1 MRAAGRSRL
10 ARAHDYPDRSRIRRV
25 RAGFAYGPHDHFG
38 ERPFVRFLIKRRRR
52 AAGRAHRRA
61 RALAVHALL
70 LGSLLLVSGASPAAA
85 QRPTLDT
92 LSVMGRLKEIIRRSS
107 PELAARRAAVAAA
120 EARLGAIGLAPA
132 ASLAAEIEEVPSG
145 LNVASAHSMRLDIA
159 KEFLPPGLRA
169 ARRILAQ
176 GEIDRARAELGLA
189 GRALNA
195 RIDRLLVH
203 AVASAAIARRL
214 AAEDSLLRAAEEGV
228 RVRFAVGDAR
238 YVDVLRLRTER
249 LRVQT
254 EVAAALTEA
263 RIERRTL
270 IALAAMDE
278 PEVMVSSLGDS
289 IIGEGM
295 RAAVFAELAEPPS
308 LDSLMARS
316 GSVRI
321 AEIELSR
328 ARASRELLRAEQR
341 PSFGASIGIQRFAT
355 DGGGFV
361 FGPSAGLSMS
371 LPFTTRRANRAV
383 SLAADRDVVTA
394 ETWHRAIRASVRSE
408 LASAL
413 DRYEAARARVSLFE
427 AALLRGAREERESA
441 LASYRTGELSL
452 VELLDFER
460 ALSRAEI
467 SRLRSYMEA
476 ADAVADLISTA
487 TDAETRFEQADFRLD
502 GAR

>member
-1 MRAAGRSRL
+1 M
-10 ARAHDYPDRSRIRRV
+10 
-25 RAGFAYGPHDHFG
+25 
-38 ERPFVRFLIKRRRR
+38 RFLINRRRR
-52 AAGRAHRRA
+52 AAGRVHRRA

-70 LGSLLLVSGASPAAA
+70 LGIFPLASGASPAAA
-85 QRPTLDT
+85 QRPNLDT
-92 LSVMGRLKEIIRRSS
+92 LPVIGRLKEIIRRSS

-120 EARLGAIGLAPA
+120 EARFRAIGLAPA
-132 ASLAAEIEEVPSG
+132 ASLAAELEEVPSG
-145 LNVASAHSMRLDIA
+145 LDVASAQSMRLDIA
-159 KEFLPPGLRA
+159 KEFLPPGLRG
-169 ARRILAQ
+169 ARRTLAQ
-176 GEIDRARAELGLA
+176 GEIDRARAELDLA
-189 GRALNA
+189 ERALNA

-238 YVDVLRLRTER
+238 YIDVLRLRTER

-254 EVAAALTEA
+254 EVAGALTEA
-263 RIERRTL
+263 RIERRAL
-270 IALAAMDE
+270 IALAALDE
-278 PEVMVSSLGDS
+278 PDVMVAALGDS
-289 IIGEGM
+289 IISEGM
-295 RAAVFAELAEPPS
+295 RATVFAELREPPS
-308 LDSLMARS
+308 LDSLMALS
-316 GSVRI
+316 GPVRI

-328 ARASRELLRAEQR
+328 ARASRQLLRADQR
-341 PSFGASIGIQRFAT
+341 PSFGASIGVQRFAT

-361 FGPSAGLSMS
+361 FGPAVGISVS
-371 LPFTTRRANRAV
+371 LPFTVRRSNRAGSV
-383 SLAADRDVVTA
+383 AADRDVETA
-394 ETWHRAIRASVRSE
+394 EAWQRAIRASVRSE

-413 DRYEAARARVSLFE
+413 DRYAAARARVSLFE
-427 AALLRGAREERESA
+427 GALLRGAREERESA

-476 ADAVADLISTA
+476 ADAVADLIANA
-487 TDAETRFEQADFRLD
+487 TDAETRFEQADFRLE

>member
-1 MRAAGRSRL
+1 M
-10 ARAHDYPDRSRIRRV
+10 
-25 RAGFAYGPHDHFG
+25 
-38 ERPFVRFLIKRRRR
+38 RFLIKRRRR
-52 AAGRAHRRA
+52 AAGRVHRR
-61 RALAVHALL
+61 VHACL
-70 LGSLLLVSGASPAAA
+70 LGILLIAVIVGSASPAAA

-92 LSVMGRLKEIIRRSS
+92 LRVIGRLKEIIRRSS

-145 LNVASAHSMRLDIA
+145 ISPAKAQSMRLDIA

-169 ARRILAQ
+169 ARRALAQ

-189 GRALNA
+189 ERALNA

-228 RVRFAVGDAR
+228 RVRFAVGEAR

-263 RIERRTL
+263 GIERRTL
-270 IALAAMDE
+270 IALAAEDE
-278 PEVMVSSLGDS
+278 PAVTVASLGDS
-289 IIGEGM
+289 IIGAGM
-295 RAAVFAELAEPPS
+295 RAAVFAELPEPPS

-316 GSVRI
+316 GPLHI

-328 ARASRELLRAEQR
+328 ARASRQLLRAEQR
-341 PSFGASIGIQRFAT
+341 PSFGASIGLQRFAT
-355 DGGGFV
+355 EDGGFV
-361 FGPSAGLSMS
+361 VGPAAGISVS
-371 LPFTTRRANRAV
+371 LPFTVRRSNRAG
-383 SLAADRDVVTA
+383 SLAADRDVETA
-394 ETWHRAIRASVRSE
+394 EAWQRAIRASVRGE

-476 ADAVADLISTA
+476 ADAVADLVANA